1 MRISRS
7 VASKVTGARIFLRT
21 IGVAVALA
29 LAGATFAQQPAP
41 AAPAAKPAAAPVPAA
56 KPAATAKS
64 PQKALDKPLWKEL
77 TPPQQVA
84 LEPLAAEWDKMDGVR
99 KQKWLEMANR
109 FASMKPDEQQRVHDK
124 MRDWIK
130 LTPEERRVARENY
143 TRAKTMGTANK
154 SEKWEEYQ
162 QLPEEQKKK
171 LAEQA
176 ANAHAKKVT
185 NLPNPAQAKTKTV
198 APILPP
204 CPAGTVKNTAAASP
218 ACVAA
223 TPPANAKQ

>member
-7 VASKVTGARIFLRT
+7 ATSSVTSVTSKVTGARFFLRLS
-21 IGVAVALA
+21 GAAVALVVATAA
-29 LAGATFAQQPAP
+29 LAQQP
-41 AAPAAKPAAAPVPAA
+41 AAPAAKPAV
-56 KPAATAKS
+56 TAKS
-64 PQKALDKPLWKEL
+64 PQKTLDKPLWKEL

-84 LEPLAAEWDKMDGVR
+84 LEPLVSEWDKMDSVR
-99 KQKWLEMANR
+99 KQKWLEIANR
-109 FASMKPDEQQRVHDK
+109 FASMKPDEQQRVHEK

-143 TRAKTMGTANK
+143 TRAKTMGAANK

-176 ANAHAKKVT
+176 ASAQAKKVT
-185 NLPNPAQAKTKTV
+185 NLPNAAQAKTKTV
-198 APILPP
+198 APIQPP
-204 CPAGTVKNTAAASP
+204 CPPGTVKNTAATSP
-218 ACVAA
+218 ACVAV
-223 TPPANAKQ
+223 TPPANAK